1 MTEMETESSRNPNN
15 TIHFLFNDSARI
27 NTRKNMTGLM
37 NILAVTL
44 YAFCALSS

>member
-1 MTEMETESSRNPNN
+1 
-15 TIHFLFNDSARI
+15 
-27 NTRKNMTGLM
+27 MTGLM